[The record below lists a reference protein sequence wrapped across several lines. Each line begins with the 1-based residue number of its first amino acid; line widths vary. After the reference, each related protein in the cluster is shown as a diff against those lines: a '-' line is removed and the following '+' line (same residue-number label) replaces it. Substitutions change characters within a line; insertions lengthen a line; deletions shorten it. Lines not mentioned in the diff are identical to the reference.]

1 MRNIK
6 GTQQL
11 TPARP
16 GLPLRTPLW
25 MLLGLWM
32 ILGCALRSGRATPD
46 KQLTATGILP
56 DTLEIKQP
64 FGRTQLP
71 AVAPQGISPAQHSP
85 GRRPPLL
92 RLDYADSFLP
102 LNEQVREFERDP
114 ANRYTYCVRAVATYE
129 CLSYGADGEIRRQQS
144 RAVSHG
150 TAFAYREQ
158 AGETLLLTNAHVS
171 TWPQVTDARRVVTD
185 IPAGCKLVTES
196 LHIVDNENDDFSA
209 DDSQLTRVALYE
221 EMDAA
226 IVKTHAKLR
235 VIPYRTGK
243 SAILK
248 AGDVVLVRGFPLGA
262 FQAYNTGKVVN
273 PYDLD
278 TYKEWNHADFIID
291 APLSSG
297 NSGSPV
303 LALSSRTGEYEL
315 VGLFHASYA
324 RANSLN
330 AVVGIDQLREF
341 MVQLKRPQG
350 GVGGS
355 EGARGTAR
363 RAELEQ
369 AILDPG
375 FVPYLAL
382 GSLTVSMRMFGKSFF
397 FEIFSRRFP
406 LDDQRALLLLDQAAP
421 DGAGS
426 LSRIYFGNERG
437 YKAQELT
444 TLGAD
449 EQRRLAHTLQRLYAL
464 AASTVRFRSLSKKAA
479 AGREAMAERA
489 TLQRALAREAA
500 GDQDLAQLLLDLAE
514 RLGPHPAD
522 EAVSYPA
529 VVTAL
534 STPAG
539 PAIALTPTPA
549 ATPLPPA
556 DKPPGPPPP
565 PPPAL
570 PKPGPPA
577 AAPEA
582 ARRHQ

>member
-1 MRNIK
+1 MRK
-6 GTQQL
+6 T
-11 TPARP
+11 
-16 GLPLRTPLW
+16 
-25 MLLGLWM
+25 MLIGFFL
-32 ILGCALRSGRATPD
+32 ILGCAMRSGRATPD
-46 KQLTATGILP
+46 RAISPFDTA
-56 DTLEIKQP
+56 EIKQP
-64 FGRTQLP
+64 FGRPQLP
-71 AVAPQGISPAQHSP
+71 AVTSQGLSPTHS
-85 GRRPPLL
+85 GLRRPQLG
-92 RLDYADSFLP
+92 RGDYADSFLP
-102 LNEQVREFERDP
+102 LNDQVREFERDP

-171 TWPQVTDARRVVTD
+171 SWPQVTDARRVVTD

-196 LHIVDNENDDFSA
+196 LHIVDNENDDFSG
-209 DDSQLTRVALYE
+209 DDSQLTRVALWE
-221 EMDAA
+221 ELDAA

-243 SAILK
+243 SALLK

-278 TYKEWNHADFIID
+278 TYKDWNHTDFIID

-315 VGLFHASYA
+315 VGLFHASYV

-330 AVVGIDQLREF
+330 AVVAIDQLREF

-350 GVGGS
+350 AGS
-355 EGARGTAR
+355 ADGAASTAR

-369 AILDPG
+369 ALQEPG

-382 GSLTVSMRMFGKSFF
+382 GPLTVSVRPFGKSFF

-406 LDDQRALLLLDQAAP
+406 LDDQRALLLLDQPGQPGPDAA
-421 DGAGS
+421 GT
-426 LSRIYFGNERG
+426 LSRLWFGNERG
-437 YKAQELT
+437 YKAQDLT
-444 TLGAD
+444 TLGVD
-449 EQRRLAHTLQRLYAL
+449 EQRRLQYTLQRLYTL
-464 AASTVRFRSLSKKAA
+464 AASTVRFRTLSKKAP

-489 TLQRALAREAA
+489 ALQRTLSRESAS
-500 GDQDLAQLLLDLAE
+500 DQDLAQLLLDLAE

-529 VVTAL
+529 VVAAL
-534 STPAG
+534 SAPAPG
-539 PAIALTPTPA
+539 PAIALTPAPQP
-549 ATPLPPA
+549 PLA
-556 DKPPGPPPP
+556 DKPAHPPA
-565 PPPAL
+565 PAL
-570 PKPGPPA
+570 PSPSQEPPT
-577 AAPEA
+577 APH
-582 ARRHQ
+582 RP